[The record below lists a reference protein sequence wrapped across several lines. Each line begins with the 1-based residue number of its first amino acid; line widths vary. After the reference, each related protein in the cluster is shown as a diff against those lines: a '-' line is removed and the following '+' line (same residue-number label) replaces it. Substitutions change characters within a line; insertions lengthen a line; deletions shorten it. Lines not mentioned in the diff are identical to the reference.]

1 MSRLHLISFIFT
13 FSAFSFSQKSV
24 KKYVEFADEQY
35 RKGDYYYALEYYKL
49 ALESDSNNLDYLW
62 KYAETLRAYK
72 DYREAEKYYLK
83 VFQREQA
90 KKYPSSILQYALMQ
104 KQNKNYQNALKTFQ
118 KAQKIYASNKSSY
131 LYLKSSREIESCTWA
146 IKNLPDSLN
155 VTVLSLP
162 ETVNSFNA
170 EFPHAIRDNKLI
182 FSSLKADSISKKE
195 EVYSKEYKTKIY
207 TSEIKDGSFLE
218 NKLVDS
224 LMIQNKSR
232 GNGTFSLDGKT
243 FYFSVCEDEA
253 FNYKCQ
259 IWNAQYINGHFIN
272 AKPLSQE
279 INHPESNTTM
289 PSIGILDGKEV
300 MFFSSD
306 KSGHNGLDLYYA
318 FLDGNSKFSNITS
331 IDLLNTPDNEITP
344 WFDSEKNTLF
354 FSSSWFNGFG
364 GHDIFMSEYK
374 NGSFSTPINKGWP
387 FNSPANDQYF
397 FSHNDTTYWASNR
410 IGSASLKNP
419 TCCSDIFSTVPNLL
433 PDITDTTIIT
443 SIPKLRERSPV
454 RLYFHNDQP
463 DAWSWDTVTK
473 LNYMETYIAYRELL
487 PRYKSEFSKD
497 IELVKKNESEN
508 LIEDFF
514 IEKVDKGVEDLKL
527 FTSMLLEELNKG
539 EKLKLSLRGFA
550 SPLAPTDYN
559 VNLTKRRISSFMN
572 YLKEYEN
579 GVFIP
584 YLKKTASNGGEITV
598 EFSPFG
604 EYQADQTT
612 SDNPKDLQK
621 SVYSKAAA
629 IERRIEIESLSL
641 LSFEDQF
648 PLVAPKSVFN
658 ASQIKKGQRV
668 GSYFLIENTSKKS
681 VQIKELIK
689 SSKSVSYEI
698 ESMTIAPGKSILIKM
713 YIDTK
718 SFNGLSS
725 ETLKICV
732 EGFKEQQILTINF
745 EAR

>member
-1 MSRLHLISFIFT
+1 
-13 FSAFSFSQKSV
+13 
-24 KKYVEFADEQY
+24 
-35 RKGDYYYALEYYKL
+35 
-49 ALESDSNNLDYLW
+49 
-62 KYAETLRAYK
+62 
-72 DYREAEKYYLK
+72 
-83 VFQREQA
+83 
-90 KKYPSSILQYALMQ
+90 
-104 KQNKNYQNALKTFQ
+104 
-118 KAQKIYASNKSSY
+118 
-131 LYLKSSREIESCTWA
+131 
-146 IKNLPDSLN
+146 
-155 VTVLSLP
+155 
-162 ETVNSFNA
+162 
-170 EFPHAIRDNKLI
+170 
-182 FSSLKADSISKKE
+182 
-195 EVYSKEYKTKIY
+195 
-207 TSEIKDGSFLE
+207 
-218 NKLVDS
+218 
-224 LMIQNKSR
+224 
-232 GNGTFSLDGKT
+232 
-243 FYFSVCEDEA
+243 
-253 FNYKCQ
+253 
-259 IWNAQYINGHFIN
+259 
-272 AKPLSQE
+272 
-279 INHPESNTTM
+279 
-289 PSIGILDGKEV
+289 
-300 MFFSSD
+300 
-306 KSGHNGLDLYYA
+306 
-318 FLDGNSKFSNITS
+318 
-331 IDLLNTPDNEITP
+331 
-344 WFDSEKNTLF
+344 
-354 FSSSWFNGFG
+354 
-364 GHDIFMSEYK
+364 
-374 NGSFSTPINKGWP
+374 
-387 FNSPANDQYF
+387 
-397 FSHNDTTYWASNR
+397 
-410 IGSASLKNP
+410 
-419 TCCSDIFSTVPNLL
+419 
-433 PDITDTTIIT
+433 
-443 SIPKLRERSPV
+443 
-454 RLYFHNDQP
+454 
-463 DAWSWDTVTK
+463 
-473 LNYMETYIAYRELL
+473 METYIAYRELL